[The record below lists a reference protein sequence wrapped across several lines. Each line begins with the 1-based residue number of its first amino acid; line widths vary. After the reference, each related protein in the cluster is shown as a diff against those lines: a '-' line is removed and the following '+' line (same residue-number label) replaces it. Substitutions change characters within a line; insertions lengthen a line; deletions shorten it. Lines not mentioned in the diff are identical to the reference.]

1 MNFFK
6 ISNIKKPM
14 AKKVWISLRDFRP
27 YIVIVYW
34 LLGIKDISKLLI
46 QFGDRIQNLIKK
58 SGFNFAHLYLKECM
72 RLSIRVL
79 AGQPDKCMKI
89 HVKVDMNGLP
99 KIIPY
104 RLRHILLLK
113 GGNLQSYRNKII
125 GILTLLSIFRVFP
138 TSPKIKFNTITDPFK
153 GSIRTFDKSLIKESL
168 KDLGILS
175 NILKDKKYS
184 TTLIGSESSGPNSY
198 KSSWGSLIDALA
210 FIHNP
215 RPIFEFC
222 FLVKSYWVLCWLII
236 ILILFGPLYFIIT
249 LFRRRKAVLGRLS
262 VVYDQAGKA
271 RVVAITNYWIQ
282 LLLKPLHRRL
292 FSLLRRIDMDGT
304 FDQEKPL
311 ERLIFLHKM
320 KKLLEPNNKQL
331 YHCFDLSAATDRL
344 PLQIQIDI
352 LNQLGFCGSAWAKLL
367 DIPWVYKTKSFRYSV
382 GQPMG
387 AYSSWAMLAI
397 THHTIVKISALQ
409 SGIKDFRDY
418 GVLGDDVVIYNDLV
432 ADKYLINMQ
441 LLGVEINLN
450 KSVQSYDFAEFAKK
464 WVGHEC
470 DISPIGPGLIL
481 QSIRD
486 KTFISNAI
494 FELLRRRIHS
504 YSRMFDIIRASPKFI
519 KVNMNE
525 IMGGL
530 FSSSLRC
537 YTPEQLN
544 DKSKDLAR
552 NWLSGVCN
560 NPEMDGS
567 YMIREFFRYRTIK
580 SLKSNISIG
589 NNKISFLFKHSLTSS
604 QVRFKEFQIF
614 DTLFIFFSPGW
625 WNYLLSLNKSVVDNE
640 SNLYLVSQ
648 QDLSMWLEYSYPKP
662 WQVVCHDLMV
672 MAGSSSSPSID
683 WSKQDEVKK
692 ARELSKELQA
702 CFTNLSK
709 TSVEQ
714 FRLLP
719 DPR

>member
-1 MNFFK
+1 MNFFTS
-6 ISNIKKPM
+6 SNLKKSRTIKQ
-14 AKKVWISLRDFRP
+14 WISLREFRS
-27 YIVIVYW
+27 YIVITYW
-34 LLGIKDISKLLI
+34 LLGIKDISKSLI
-46 QFGDRIQNLIKK
+46 QFGDRIQILINK

-72 RLSIRVL
+72 RLTIRVL

-89 HVKVDMNGLP
+89 HVKVDVNGLP
-99 KIIPY
+99 KILPY
-104 RLRHILLLK
+104 NLRKILLLK
-113 GGNLQSYRNKII
+113 GGNLQSYRRKLI

-138 TSPKIKFNTITDPFK
+138 TSPKVKMNTITDEFK
-153 GSIRTFDKSLIKESL
+153 GSIRTFDKSIVISAL
-168 KDLGILS
+168 KDMGFNRKSLTGRYNTS
-175 NILKDKKYS
+175 
-184 TTLIGSESSGPNSY
+184 LIGGEAAGPNSR
-198 KSSWGSLIDALA
+198 KSAWGSLIDALA

-222 FLVKSYWVLCWLII
+222 LRTKSYWVICWLSIILMICGPLYYII
-236 ILILFGPLYFIIT
+236 ILLNK
-249 LFRRRKAVLGRLS
+249 RKAILGRLS
-262 VVYDQAGKA
+262 VVFDQAGKA

-282 LLLKPLHRRL
+282 MCLFPLHKKL
-292 FSLLRRIDMDGT
+292 FSLLKRIDMDGT

-311 ERLIFLHKM
+311 KRLIFLHKM
-320 KKLLEPNNKQL
+320 NSLMGSDKQL

-352 LNQLGFCGSAWAKLL
+352 LNQLGFCGNAWAKLL
-367 DIPWVYKTKSFRYSV
+367 NIDWEYKTKSFRYSV

-409 SGIKDFRDY
+409 VGISDFRDY
-418 GVLGDDVVIYNDLV
+418 GVLGDDVVIYNDKV
-432 ADKYLINMQ
+432 ADQYLINMK

-464 WVGHEC
+464 WVGHDC
-470 DISPIGPGLIL
+470 DISPLGPGLIL

-494 FELLRRRIHS
+494 FELLRRNVHS
-504 YSRMFDIIRASPKFI
+504 YSSMFDIIRASPKFI
-519 KVNMNE
+519 KVNMKE

-530 FSSSLRC
+530 FASCLRC

-544 DKSKDLAR
+544 DLSKDKAR

-580 SLKSNISIG
+580 SLKTNISVG
-589 NNKISFLFKHSLTSS
+589 NDKISFLLRHCLTSS
-604 QVRFKEFQIF
+604 QVRNKEFQIF
-614 DTLFIFFSPGW
+614 DTIFILLSPGF
-625 WNYLLSLNKSVVDNE
+625 WNYLLSLNKTIVE
-640 SNLYLVSQ
+640 SETNLYLVSQ
-648 QDLSMWLEYSYPKP
+648 QDLEWWLTYSYSMR
-662 WQVVCHDLMV
+662 WELLSHELMK
-672 MAGSSSSPSID
+672 MAGGSSSPSID
-683 WSKQDEVKK
+683 WNKPDEAKN
-692 ARELSKELQA
+692 ARELAKDLQA

-719 DPR
+719 EPR

>member
-1 MNFFK
+1 MNFFT

-14 AKKVWISLRDFRP
+14 SKKVWLSLRDFRP

-34 LLGIKDISKLLI
+34 LLGIKDISKSLI
-46 QFGDRIQNLIKK
+46 QFGDRIQLLVKK
-58 SGFNFAHLYLKECM
+58 SGWNFTHLYLKECM
-72 RLSIRVL
+72 RLTIRTL

-104 RLRHILLLK
+104 NLRKILLLK
-113 GGNLQSYRNKII
+113 GGNLQFYRHKII

-138 TSPKIKFNTITDPFK
+138 TCPKIKFSTITDEFK
-153 GSIRTFDKSLIKESL
+153 GSVRTFDSVLIRKAI
-168 KDLGILS
+168 KDLGISS
-175 NILKDKKYS
+175 NILEGKKYK

-198 KSSWGSLIDALA
+198 KAAWGSLIDALA

-215 RPIFEFC
+215 KPIFEFC
-222 FLVKSYWVLCWLII
+222 LKTRSYWVLCWLIS
-236 ILILFGPLYFIIT
+236 ILIIFGPLYFIIT
-249 LFRRRKAVLGRLS
+249 LYKGRRAVLGRLS

-282 LLLKPLHRRL
+282 MLLFPLHKRL

-320 KKLLEPNNKQL
+320 NNMLGNKKQL

-352 LNQLGFCGSAWAKLL
+352 LNQLGFCGQTWAKLL
-367 DIPWVYKTKSFRYSV
+367 DIPWVYKTRSFRYSV

-409 SGIKDFRDY
+409 AGIHDFRDY
-418 GVLGDDVVIYNDLV
+418 GVLGDDVVIYNDEV
-432 ADKYLINMQ
+432 ADKYLINMK

-486 KTFISNAI
+486 KTFVSNAI
-494 FELLRRRIHS
+494 FELLRRNVHS
-504 YSRMFDIIRASPKFI
+504 YSRMFDIIRDSPKFI

-530 FSSSLRC
+530 FASSIRC

-544 DKSKDLAR
+544 DRSKERAR

-560 NPEMDGS
+560 SPGMDGS

-580 SLKSNISIG
+580 SLKSNILIG

-604 QVRFKEFQIF
+604 QMRFKEFVLF
-614 DTLFIFFSPGW
+614 DTIFIFFSPGF
-625 WNYLLSLNKSVVDNE
+625 WNYLLSLNKTIVECE
-640 SNLYLVSQ
+640 SNLHLVSQ
-648 QDLSMWLEYSYPKP
+648 VNLEQWLEYSYPKR
-662 WQVVCHDLMV
+662 WELLSHELMV
-672 MAGSSSSPSID
+672 MAGGSSSPSID
-683 WSKQDEVKK
+683 WSKQDDVKK
-692 ARELSKELQA
+692 ARELAKDLQS

-719 DPR
+719 EPR